1 MGNANYAEL
10 LVFVQSGDIVSNLI
24 HTDQAWEQHII
35 IELLRVLDEVA
46 AVRGRARVCG
56 GLGVWVQVLC
66 S

>member
-1 MGNANYAEL
+1 M
-10 LVFVQSGDIVSNLI
+10 FVQSGDIVSNLI